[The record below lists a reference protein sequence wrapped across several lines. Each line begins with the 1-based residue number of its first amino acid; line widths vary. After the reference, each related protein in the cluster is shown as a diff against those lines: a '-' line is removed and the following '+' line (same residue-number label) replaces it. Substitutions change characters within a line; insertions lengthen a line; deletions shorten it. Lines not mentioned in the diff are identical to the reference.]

1 MPGKAAPP
9 PRADYEVE
17 PLPPVNVVFA
27 HANLHIDRRLRSG
40 IVVNN
45 KKHRLSAVPFIM
57 MYVIQNQC
65 LRCHTY
71 LRQEFFGRPG
81 RLLGLKSN
89 KDCSSSGP

>member
-27 HANLHIDRRLRSG
+27 HANLHIDRRLRIST
-40 IVVNN
+40 IMDN

-57 MYVIQNQC
+57 MYVIHNEC
-65 LRCHTY
+65 L
-71 LRQEFFGRPG
+71 
-81 RLLGLKSN
+81 
-89 KDCSSSGP
+89 